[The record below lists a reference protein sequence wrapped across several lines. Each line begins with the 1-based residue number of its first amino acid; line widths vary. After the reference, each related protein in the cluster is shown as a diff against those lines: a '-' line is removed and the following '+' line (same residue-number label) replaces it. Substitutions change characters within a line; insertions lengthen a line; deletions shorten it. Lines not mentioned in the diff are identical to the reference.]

1 MTQDLLEI
9 EIVVNGKRLSVPAG
23 VSVADLL
30 KLLEIQH
37 RAIAVEIN
45 QQIQPAE
52 GFARRKL
59 QEGDTLELVTL
70 VGGG

>member
-9 EIVVNGKRLSVPAG
+9 EIVVNGKRLSVPAEF
-23 VSVADLL
+23 SVADLL

-52 GFARRKL
+52 GFERRKL